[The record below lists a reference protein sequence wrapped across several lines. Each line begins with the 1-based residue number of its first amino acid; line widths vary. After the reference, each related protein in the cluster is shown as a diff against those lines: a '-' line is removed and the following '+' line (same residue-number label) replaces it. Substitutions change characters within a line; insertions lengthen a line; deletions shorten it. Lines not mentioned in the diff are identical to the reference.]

1 MGKLIRD
8 FLLVGTCTQLLHE
21 ITKLYISNY
30 TFQTKHF
37 KLYILNYT
45 VNIQYTTIKK
55 YSKGDSKPPSFKI
68 NNVF

>member
-8 FLLVGTCTQLLHE
+8 YLLVGTCTQLLHE

-37 KLYILNYT
+37 KLYVLNYT
-45 VNIQYTTIKK
+45 VNIQYRYYNKKVFKGGFKATIL
-55 YSKGDSKPPSFKI
+55 
-68 NNVF
+68 